1 MNNPFL
7 SNLKYIDMDI
17 YRKVVEESE
26 KEREKKRR
34 DYKMSKEWIEFR
46 KKQLDDIKK
55 RFSSV
60 FIK

>member
-7 SNLKYIDMDI
+7 CNLKYIDMDI

-34 DYKMSKEWIEFR
+34 DYKMTNRMVEEW
-46 KKQLDDIKK
+46 D
-55 RFSSV
+55 
-60 FIK
+60 